1 MLTANNQFTE
11 RIGKV
16 SESSTT
22 RIFTLA
28 NQMRQAGRRII
39 SLSVGEPNF
48 DTPDPIIRATCR
60 ALTDQVTRY
69 GPVPGDPRLRER
81 LAEAFSG
88 YGPENIIITNGAKQ
102 ALFAL
107 FQILCNDADEVI
119 IPRPCWVSFTEQ
131 IKLAGGRP
139 VLVDTIDGQIDP
151 AAIDAAVGPRTR
163 AILINSPNNP
173 TGAVYHRDALTRV
186 ARIAADHHL
195 YLIAD
200 EAYHAFTYDGRPH
213 ESLHHLTADPQRVI
227 TVRSFSK
234 QYNMT
239 GYRIGYVAADQ
250 SVVLALTRLQSH
262 LCGNVC
268 SFAQRGALA
277 ALEMDQ
283 QIVTQRRTILEQR
296 RDMAL
301 AFTRA
306 LFECT
311 RPGGAFYLFPDVCN
325 HLKKNET
332 SADLCMR
339 LLEDAGVAV
348 VPGEAFHMPGHI
360 RISFGAS
367 EEDLQQ
373 GFEKIKEAL

>member
-1 MLTANNQFTE
+1 MLTAENQFSE
-11 RIGKV
+11 RIGTV

-28 NQMRQAGRRII
+28 NRMRQAGRRII

-48 DTPDPIIRATCR
+48 DTPEPVIRATCQ
-60 ALTDQVTRY
+60 ALADQVTRY
-69 GPVPGDPRLRER
+69 GPVPGDPRLREP
-81 LAEAFSG
+81 LAAEFSG

-102 ALFAL
+102 ALFGL
-107 FQILCNDADEVI
+107 FQILCNDGDEVI
-119 IPRPCWVSFTEQ
+119 LPRPCWVSFTEQ
-131 IKLAGGRP
+131 IKLAGGTP
-139 VLVDTIDGQIDP
+139 VLVDTVDGRIDP
-151 AAIDAAVGPRTR
+151 AAIGNAVGPRTR

-173 TGAVYHRDALTRV
+173 TGAVYHRNALTRV
-186 ARIAADHHL
+186 AQIAADQNL

-200 EAYHAFTYDGRPH
+200 EAYHAFTYDNQTH
-213 ESLHHLTADPQRVI
+213 ESLHHLAADPRRVI

-250 SVVLALTRLQSH
+250 TVIQALTRLQSH

-283 QIVTQRRTILEQR
+283 QIVEQRRTILEQR

-301 AFTRA
+301 TCTRA

-311 RPGGAFYLFPDVCN
+311 RPGGAFYLFPDVRN

-348 VPGEAFHMPGHI
+348 VPGEAFHMPGYI

-367 EEDLQQ
+367 EEDLRH